1 MRPININSQVTKSS
15 STTKSKTFTVA
26 NIITHPNKASHSG
39 TEMDLNSIIKKI
51 SVKQMSNP

>member
-1 MRPININSQVTKSS
+1 MKPININSQVTKSNS
-15 STTKSKTFTVA
+15 ITKNKTYTVA
-26 NIITHPNKASHSG
+26 NISTHPNKASHSG